1 MNGVREKVKSFHM
14 SKQMELKKAEEKISK
29 VHKSFQKKS
38 MVMNEKTK
46 MEKQK
51 EIQAMVIELNK
62 KKYMMERE
70 IQAYGKNAQSP
81 VMNKIKVIIDRVSKK
96 EGVDFTLDSATGQLY
111 YAKNKL
117 DLTQKVIDEYNKKH
131 PVKIK

>member
-1 MNGVREKVKSFHM
+1 
-14 SKQMELKKAEEKISK
+14 
-29 VHKSFQKKS
+29 

-70 IQAYGKNAQSP
+70 IQRFGKEAQAP
-81 VMNKIKVIIDRVSKK
+81 VMNKIKVVIDSISLK
-96 EGVDFTLDSATGQLY
+96 EAVDFTLDTGTGQLY
-111 YAKNKL
+111 YAKNKI
-117 DLTQKVIDEYNKKH
+117 DLTQKIIDEYNKKH
-131 PVKIK
+131 PVKAN